1 MDNYILDDLKHYT
14 IDHLLYKSGNKIVD
28 DFIKYTQSEL
38 FIQST
43 QSKLEFNMMMEFVPY
58 NQFEDIEFIAEGG
71 FSKVYKATWI
81 NGHIQRWNKEEINF
95 KWRSRSTVAFKKLNN
110 SKNITSKELN
120 EIYNLIII

>member
-1 MDNYILDDLKHYT
+1 MKHGIFGSNKCYGITQDPITKDFIIIMKNYLLDDLKYCM
-14 IDHLLYKSGNKIVD
+14 IYHLLHKSGNKIVD

-95 KWRSRSTVAFKKLNN
+95 K
-110 SKNITSKELN
+110 
-120 EIYNLIII
+120 